1 MAGIA
6 SDLAHLAKPETSLA
20 LAVQHD
26 GRTLQT
32 PWRLCHLFRV
42 ALSCRGCDLARRH
55 DAMTNYARRLT
66 ASKFWKVLVPDLGL
80 DLKNVLKAARLPST
94 LFDNPH
100 AALTLE
106 EYFRLWNTLAALAGG
121 DELPLRVGAVL
132 SAEGFDPPIF
142 STLCS
147 PDLNTA
153 MRRLQQY
160 WQVLEP
166 RVMTVD
172 IGRTRTRATLEWQG
186 QTTSVPWIP
195 AMSELVIFTK
205 LVRWGTRVEVRP
217 ISIGVPTLPT
227 NLEPYERFFGCKPR
241 QTRDYTIAFSVH
253 DATRPFVTRDDA
265 MWRFLE
271 AAFKD
276 RQRSLATGS
285 DHARRVRSVLRE
297 SLVSGEAGIEAV
309 ARQLHVSPRSL
320 QRSLQQEGASYR
332 SILQQVRYDLARHQ
346 LSHTSAPIA
355 RIATR
360 LGFRDS
366 DTFGRWFAQ
375 SAGITP
381 SEWRATQARRH
392 PAAARST
399 MTDS

>member
-1 MAGIA
+1 MA
-6 SDLAHLAKPETSLA
+6 
-20 LAVQHD
+20 
-26 GRTLQT
+26 
-32 PWRLCHLFRV
+32 
-42 ALSCRGCDLARRH
+42 
-55 DAMTNYARRLT
+55 NYVRRLT

-80 DLKNVLKAARLPST
+80 SLKSVLKVAGLPVT
-94 LFDNPH
+94 LFDNSH
-100 AALTLE
+100 ATLTLE
-106 EYFRLWNTLAALAGG
+106 EYFRLWDTLAALSGD

-132 SAEGFDPPIF
+132 SAEGFDPPIL

-160 WQVLEP
+160 WQVLQP

-186 QTTSVPWIP
+186 QTMPVPWIP

-217 ISIGVPTLPT
+217 ISVGVPTLPA
-227 NLEPYERFFGCKPR
+227 NLEPYERFFGCKPC
-241 QTRDYTIAFSVH
+241 QARDYTIAFSAH
-253 DATRPFVTRDDA
+253 DALRPFVTRDDA

-276 RQRSLATGS
+276 RQLSLAMGS
-285 DHARRVRSVLRE
+285 DYARRVRSVLRE
-297 SLVSGEAGIEAV
+297 TLAVGDASIDGV
-309 ARQLHVSPRSL
+309 ARRLHVSRRSL

-332 SILQQVRYDLARHQ
+332 SVLQQVRYDLARHH
-346 LSHTSAPIA
+346 LAHSSASIA
-355 RIATR
+355 RIATL

-375 SAGITP
+375 SAGATA
-381 SEWRATQARRH
+381 SEWRARQARRS
-392 PAAARST
+392 PVAGCPT
-399 MTDS
+399 TTDS